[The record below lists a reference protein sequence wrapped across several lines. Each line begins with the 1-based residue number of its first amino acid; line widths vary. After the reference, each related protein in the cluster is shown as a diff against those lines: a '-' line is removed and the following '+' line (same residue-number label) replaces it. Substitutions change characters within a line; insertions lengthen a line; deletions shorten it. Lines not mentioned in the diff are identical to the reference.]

1 MMAYGNA
8 KKLAA
13 KKPSASNTSNT
24 TVITMRVD
32 CCLLR

>member
-1 MMAYGNA
+1 MVTYGKA

-24 TVITMRVD
+24 TVITKRVD